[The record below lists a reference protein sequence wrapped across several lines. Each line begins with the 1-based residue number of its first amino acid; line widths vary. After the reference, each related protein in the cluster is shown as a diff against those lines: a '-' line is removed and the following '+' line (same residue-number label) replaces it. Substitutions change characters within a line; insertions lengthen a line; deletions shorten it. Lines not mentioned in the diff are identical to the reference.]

1 MVKASFP
8 NRKKLVNVADMSTE
22 KQQMDEERGAADS
35 AQAPGPESSSVAAA
49 IPGAAPGKALSP
61 EAVRALLEAEARRLA
76 APAAPLPTEI
86 NGRREGEE
94 PTRYG
99 DWEKKGLAVDF

>member
-8 NRKKLVNVADMSTE
+8 KSKKLVNVAAMTKMEPSPDT
-22 KQQMDEERGAADS
+22 
-35 AQAPGPESSSVAAA
+35 APAVMEPAPETPA

-61 EAVRALLEAEARRLA
+61 EAVRALLEAEARRQA
-76 APAAPLPTEI
+76 APPRELPPEI

>member
-1 MVKASFP
+1 MVKAFFP
-8 NRKKLVNVADMSTE
+8 KAQKMVNETA
-22 KQQMDEERGAADS
+22 MDNGTRQSDDERGASDS
-35 AQAPGPESSSVAAA
+35 HSESSAPAAE
-49 IPGAAPGKALSP
+49 IPGAAPGKTLSA
-61 EAVRALLEAEARRLA
+61 EAIRALQEAEARRQAA
-76 APAAPLPTEI
+76 APPALAPEI

>member
-1 MVKASFP
+1 MVKAFFP
-8 NRKKLVNVADMSTE
+8 NPKKLVNVAVMTMEIEHECVPGEAGSESGT
-22 KQQMDEERGAADS
+22 
-35 AQAPGPESSSVAAA
+35 APHEAN

-61 EAVRALLEAEARRLA
+61 EAVRALREAEARRQA
-76 APAAPLPTEI
+76 ARPVELPPEI
-86 NGRREGEE
+86 DGRREGEE

>member
-1 MVKASFP
+1 LVILVKAFFP
-8 NRKKLVNVADMSTE
+8 KPKKLVNVTTMSIETP
-22 KQQMDEERGAADS
+22 KSDDARVPSD
-35 AQAPGPESSSVAAA
+35 AQPESAAVPAA

-61 EAVRALLEAEARRLA
+61 AAIRALQEAEARRQATQALD
-76 APAAPLPTEI
+76 LPPEI

>member
-1 MVKASFP
+1 VLVKASFP
-8 NRKKLVNVADMSTE
+8 NSKKLVNVAA
-22 KQQMDEERGAADS
+22 MDSGNNHDSGKCVPEDAGSESSAPAAD
-35 AQAPGPESSSVAAA
+35 
-49 IPGAAPGKALSP
+49 IPGAAPGKKLSP
-61 EAVRALLEAEARRLA
+61 EAIRALREAEARRQA
-76 APAAPLPTEI
+76 AAPLDLPPEI

>member
-1 MVKASFP
+1 
-8 NRKKLVNVADMSTE
+8 MSSE
-22 KQQMDEERGAADS
+22 C
-35 AQAPGPESSSVAAA
+35 GPEDSGADNPVAAGT

-61 EAVRALLEAEARRLA
+61 EAVRALMEAEARRQAA
-76 APAAPLPTEI
+76 APADLPPEI
-86 NGRREGEE
+86 NGRGGEE

>member
-1 MVKASFP
+1 LVILVKAFFP
-8 NRKKLVNVADMSTE
+8 KPKKLVNVAAMSSE
-22 KQQMDEERGAADS
+22 NEQSGEECVSGDAISESAVPAAD
-35 AQAPGPESSSVAAA
+35 

-61 EAVRALLEAEARRLA
+61 EAVRALLEAEARRQA
-76 APAAPLPTEI
+76 APAEGLPPEI

>member
-1 MVKASFP
+1 LVILVKAFFP
-8 NRKKLVNVADMSTE
+8 KAKKMVNVTA
-22 KQQMDEERGAADS
+22 MDNETRQSDEQRGALAS
-35 AQAPGPESSSVAAA
+35 QSESSAPAAD
-49 IPGAAPGKALSP
+49 IPGAAPGKTLSA
-61 EAVRALLEAEARRLA
+61 EAIRALQEAEARRQAA
-76 APAAPLPTEI
+76 APASLAPEI

>member
-1 MVKASFP
+1 MLVKAFFP
-8 NRKKLVNVADMSTE
+8 KSKKLVNVTAMTNESADNRNACGEDVPET
-22 KQQMDEERGAADS
+22 GAEGAS
-35 AQAPGPESSSVAAA
+35 GSS

-61 EAVRALLEAEARRLA
+61 EAVRALMEAEARRLA
-76 APAAPLPTEI
+76 APAADLPPEI

>member
-1 MVKASFP
+1 MTAENDDECVPGESVSESAAS
-8 NRKKLVNVADMSTE
+8 
-22 KQQMDEERGAADS
+22 AAD
-35 AQAPGPESSSVAAA
+35 
-49 IPGAAPGKALSP
+49 IPGAAPGKKLSP
-61 EAVRALLEAEARRLA
+61 EAVRALLEAEARRQA
-76 APAAPLPTEI
+76 APAAELPPEI

>member
-1 MVKASFP
+1 MVKAFFP
-8 NRKKLVNVADMSTE
+8 KPKKLVNVTTMSSETPKSDDARVLSDAQTE
-22 KQQMDEERGAADS
+22 S
-35 AQAPGPESSSVAAA
+35 ATVPTA

-61 EAVRALLEAEARRLA
+61 AAIRALQEAEARRQVAQALD
-76 APAAPLPTEI
+76 LPPEI